1 MAAPVSRGRPR
12 KHSRLLLRVP
22 PRLRKMCPPGV
33 KTGQLTS
40 HDDPHALS
48 ESREALLIHV
58 RELLAAADLDPMS
71 VGPAA
76 TEAVAAA
83 RRSKDPEILG
93 LSLRVLALSF
103 RARLDDAGAR
113 RLLDEAVNV
122 SRRHELHSVAAS
134 ALLTRATVLQEL
146 GRVNASIRDLDAAL
160 VAVSRAKDLEAE
172 ERSRHLDQIRLSRA
186 VMAQNAGRVAEAEA
200 RYWALLEGGISTDF
214 VAMVVN
220 NNLALSLAERGAYD
234 QALQKADVAVA
245 LATRAPGFLG
255 PIVQTRAWI
264 AVRAGRL
271 SQGLQDFDRS
281 AQAYVAA
288 DM

>member
-113 RLLDEAVNV
+113 RLLDEAVNG
-122 SRRHELHSVAAS
+122 SRRPERHSGGGGESMPRSATSMRRSSPSAARRTSRRRS
-134 ALLTRATVLQEL
+134 ARA
-146 GRVNASIRDLDAAL
+146 
-160 VAVSRAKDLEAE
+160 
-172 ERSRHLDQIRLSRA
+172 
-186 VMAQNAGRVAEAEA
+186 
-200 RYWALLEGGISTDF
+200 ISTR
-214 VAMVVN
+214 
-220 NNLALSLAERGAYD
+220 SGS
-234 QALQKADVAVA
+234 
-245 LATRAPGFLG
+245 PG
-255 PIVQTRAWI
+255 P
-264 AVRAGRL
+264 
-271 SQGLQDFDRS
+271 
-281 AQAYVAA
+281 
-288 DM
+288 